1 MGIMLTSVVHQST
14 TMVQAV
20 DKYVVRGPV
29 DLELPKETVGNE
41 ILRQLLSAPKD
52 LIALVSLII

>member
-1 MGIMLTSVVHQST
+1 
-14 TMVQAV
+14 MVQAV

-41 ILRQLLSAPKD
+41 ILRQLLSSPKD